1 MNIKAFHRLITF
13 SVLSVLTACHA
24 QTPPETQS
32 KENQPSSVVAVT
44 SIQMKRIAEFNEP
57 WALAVLADGRL
68 LITEKS
74 GQLILF
80 NPRDQKKTFIKN
92 LPKVAYGGQ
101 GGFGDIVLHPKFA
114 QNHQIYLSYAE
125 AGQGG
130 YGAVVIRAD
139 LNLDQAQPQ
148 LDNITTIWKQVPKVR
163 GQGHYAHRV
172 LFDGSGKLWI
182 SSGERQKFDP
192 AQDLTSNLGKII
204 RINDDGSVIV
214 DNPFQSQGEV
224 AKQVWSFGHRNPL
237 GMAFDEQGQL
247 WVVEM
252 GPKGGDELNLIQKG
266 KNYGYPVVSNGD
278 HYSGLNIPDHVTRPE
293 FEAPKLDWTPVISPS
308 SLIFYTGQMFPKW
321 QDKAIIGG
329 LSSEALIIVD
339 TTAQPAKE
347 IQRID
352 MKQRIRGLQQ
362 AKDGSIWV
370 IEDGKHADLIQLV
383 KP

>member
-1 MNIKAFHRLITF
+1 MNIKAFHRLITL

-114 QNHQIYLSYAE
+114 QNHQMYLSYAE

-339 TTAQPAKE
+339 TTAQPVKE

-352 MKQRIRGLQQ
+352 MKERIRGLQQ

-370 IEDGKHADLIQLV
+370 IEDGKHADLIQLLSH
-383 KP
+383 

>member
-1 MNIKAFHRLITF
+1 MNIKAFHRLITL

-24 QTPPETQS
+24 QTPSETQS

-101 GGFGDIVLHPKFA
+101 GGFGDIVLHPKFE
-114 QNHQIYLSYAE
+114 QNHQMYLSYAE

-321 QDKAIIGG
+321 QGKAIIGG

-370 IEDGKHADLIQLV
+370 IEDGKHADLIQLG